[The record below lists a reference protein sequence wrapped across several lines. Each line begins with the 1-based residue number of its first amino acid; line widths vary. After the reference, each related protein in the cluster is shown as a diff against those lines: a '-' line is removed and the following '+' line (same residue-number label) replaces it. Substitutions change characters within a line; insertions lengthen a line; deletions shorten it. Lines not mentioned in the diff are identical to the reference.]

1 MDKPRGISS
10 FGALRQLDR
19 KFSIKKTHKKI
30 GHGGTLD
37 PEASGLLVVAIG
49 TATRLLRFFLGS
61 DKRYLATLKLG
72 ERTATDDA
80 EGEVVAAAPYA
91 HIGYEDIQKALA
103 QFRGDIEQVPPSF
116 SALHVDGRRAYDL
129 ARRGEDLSLPPRRV
143 TIHALEIVSC
153 GLPSEPSLT
162 LDIACS
168 GGTYIRS
175 IARDLGEAL
184 GSCAHLAALRRTRS
198 CHFDLSLARPLDFF
212 LAQDALAPFLLSVQ
226 EALPDFT
233 SLSLPG
239 AQIDALLG
247 GRHVDWGGLSY
258 GCYKILPMGSMEV
271 VAIVEKTAE
280 TIEVTRLVTLD
291 AFRRTAPS
299 THTMPTES
307 RTL

>member
-10 FGALRQLDR
+10 FGALRQLDK

-61 DKRYLATLKLG
+61 DKRYLAELRLG

-80 EGEVVAAAPYA
+80 EGEVIAAASYA
-91 HIGYEDIQKALA
+91 HIGYEDVQRALT

-129 ARRGEDLSLPPRRV
+129 ARRGESLSLPPRRV
-143 TIHALEIVSC
+143 TIHAIETVSC
-153 GLPSEPSLT
+153 GLPAEPCLR

-184 GSCAHLAALRRTRS
+184 GSCAHLSGLRRTRS
-198 CHFDLSLARPLDFF
+198 CHFDLSLAHPLDFF
-212 LAQDALAPFLLSVQ
+212 LAQDDLAPFLLSVQ

-233 SLSLPG
+233 SLPLPET
-239 AQIDALLG
+239 QIDALLG
-247 GRHVDWGGLSY
+247 GRHVDWRGLSCGNY
-258 GCYKILPMGSMEV
+258 NILPMGSSEV
-271 VAIVEKTAE
+271 VAIVEVKAE
-280 TIEVTRLVTLD
+280 GTEVTRLVTLD
-291 AFRRTAPS
+291 AFRRTCN
-299 THTMPTES
+299 TMPAER
-307 RTL
+307 RTP